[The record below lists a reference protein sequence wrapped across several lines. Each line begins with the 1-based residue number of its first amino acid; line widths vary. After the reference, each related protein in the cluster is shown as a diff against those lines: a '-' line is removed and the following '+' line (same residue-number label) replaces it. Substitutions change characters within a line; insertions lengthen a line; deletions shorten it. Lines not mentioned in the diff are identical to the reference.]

1 MTIRALRLIPALR
14 LPRLRYPLLAPIV
27 TTPTKPARPHESGE
41 NKGAACVIGYELY
54 GHVIVNIK
62 SDPAAQ

>member
-27 TTPTKPARPHESGE
+27 THPTNPARPH
-41 NKGAACVIGYELY
+41 VIGTR
-54 GHVIVNIK
+54 K
-62 SDPAAQ
+62 AMR

>member
-27 TTPTKPARPHESGE
+27 TAPTNPARPH
-41 NKGAACVIGYELY
+41 VIATRKA
-54 GHVIVNIK
+54 VR
-62 SDPAAQ
+62 